1 MNRKLILILVVLL
14 LIPTLILSACQPAAE
29 PTEEEVEEVV
39 EETEEVEEPEEVEET
54 EEVEE
59 PEETE
64 EVVEETEE
72 PTEEPEPEEFIFG
85 LLMVGPYN
93 DRGWSQAHY
102 DAGLYVEENIPGA
115 KMIYLDAVNTA
126 DRPGTTAAQLA
137 EELVQQGAQLIIFNS
152 DDMKQDAVEFTEN
165 NPDIY
170 VIHASGDSVWE
181 EGENYV
187 SLDNMINTMG
197 QMEYGKMMAG
207 CDAALHTQN
216 GSIGYLGPL
225 INEET
230 RRLVAAAKL
239 GAEYCWENY
248 LGNDP
253 ADLEFR
259 VTWIGFWFNIP
270 GVTEDPTQVA
280 NEFINTGADVIIS
293 GIDTTEALVEARKA
307 TSEGTTVYA
316 IPYDYNGACEEAPDV
331 CLGVPYF
338 NWGPAYVRHITS
350 AMDGTWESV
359 FEWLPPDWDD
369 INNLDTTAVGFV
381 NGTGMSADAEPLLQQ
396 FIDELAG
403 GLNLWTGPLNFQ
415 DGTEFLAD
423 GETATDVEIWYLP
436 QLLEGIEGRSE

>member
-1 MNRKLILILVVLL
+1 MKKRLIIILFALLLVPILVL
-14 LIPTLILSACQPAAE
+14 TACQQTPE
-29 PTEEEVEEVV
+29 VEDPTEEQPPAS
-39 EETEEVEEPEEVEET
+39 EET
-54 EEVEE
+54 
-59 PEETE
+59 
-64 EVVEETEE
+64 
-72 PTEEPEPEEFIFG
+72 EPEEFIFG
-85 LLMVGPYN
+85 ILMVGPNN

-102 DAGLYVEENIPGA
+102 EAGLYVEENIPGTR
-115 KMIYLDAVNTA
+115 MIYLDVVNTA
-126 DRPGTTAAQLA
+126 DRPGTTAEQLA
-137 EELVQQGAQLIIFNS
+137 DELVEQGAQLIIFNS
-152 DDMKQDAVEFTEN
+152 DDMKDDAVAFTQN

-181 EGENYV
+181 EGKNYIE
-187 SLDNMINTMG
+187 LDNMRNVMG
-197 QMEYGKMMAG
+197 KMEYGKMIAG
-207 CDAALHTQN
+207 CDAALHTET

-230 RRLVAAAKL
+230 RRLVAAAQL
-239 GAEYCWENY
+239 GANYCWENY

-253 ADLEFR
+253 ADLSFR

-280 NEFINTGADVIIS
+280 NEFIDSGVDVIIS

-307 TSEGTTVYA
+307 TSEGKQVYG
-316 IPYDYNGACEEAPDV
+316 IPYDFNGACEEAPDV

-338 NWGPAYVRHITS
+338 NWGPAYVRYIGNAKEGNWGST
-350 AMDGTWESV
+350 

-369 INNLDTTAVGFV
+369 INNLDTTAVGYV
-381 NGTGMSADAEPLLQQ
+381 NGPGMDPENEATLDQ

-415 DGTEFLAD
+415 DGTEFLAE
-423 GETATDVEIWYLP
+423 GETATDVQVWYLP

>member
-1 MNRKLILILVVLL
+1 MNRKLALILAVLL
-14 LIPTLILSACQPAAE
+14 VISTMLLAACQPAVE
-29 PTEEEVEEVV
+29 PTEEQMEEV
-39 EETEEVEEPEEVEET
+39 VEEPEEVEE
-54 EEVEE
+54 
-59 PEETE
+59 PEAQ
-64 EVVEETEE
+64 
-72 PTEEPEPEEFIFG
+72 EFIFG
-85 LLMVGPYN
+85 MLLVGPYN

-102 DAGLYVEENIPGA
+102 DAGLYVEENIPGT
-115 KMIYLDAVNTA
+115 KMIYLDVVNTA
-126 DRPGTTAAQLA
+126 DRPGTTPAQLA

-165 NPDIY
+165 NPDIF

-181 EGENYV
+181 EGKNFV
-187 SLDNMINTMG
+187 PLANLVNVMG
-197 QMEYGKMMAG
+197 QMEYGKMIAG
-207 CDAALHTQN
+207 CNAALHTQT

-230 RRLVAAAKL
+230 RRLVAAAYL

-280 NEFINTGADVIIS
+280 NEFINNGADVIIS

-307 TSEGTTVYA
+307 TSEGTPVFG
-316 IPYDYNGACEEAPDV
+316 IPYDYIGSCEEAPDV
-331 CLGVPYF
+331 CLGVPFF
-338 NWGPAYVRHITS
+338 NWGPAYVRHISS
-350 AMDGTWESV
+350 AIDGTWESV
-359 FEWLPPDWDD
+359 FEWLPPDWSD
-369 INNLDTTAVGFV
+369 INNLDTTAIGFV
-381 NGTGMSADAEPLLQQ
+381 KGAAMSADADALLQQ
-396 FIDELAG
+396 FIDALAG

-423 GETATDVEIWYLP
+423 GVTATDIEVWYLP

>member
-1 MNRKLILILVVLL
+1 MNRKLALILVVLL
-14 LIPTLILSACQPAAE
+14 LISTMLLAACQPAAE
-29 PTEEEVEEVV
+29 PTEEMEEV
-39 EETEEVEEPEEVEET
+39 VEEPEEVEE
-54 EEVEE
+54 
-59 PEETE
+59 PEAQ
-64 EVVEETEE
+64 
-72 PTEEPEPEEFIFG
+72 EFIFG
-85 LLMVGPYN
+85 MLLVGPYN

-102 DAGLYVEENIPGA
+102 DAGLYVEENVPGS
-115 KMIYLDAVNTA
+115 KMIYLDVVNTA

-137 EELVQQGAQLIIFNS
+137 DELVQQGAQLIIFNS
-152 DDMKQDAVEFTEN
+152 DDMKQDAVEFTES
-165 NPDIY
+165 NPDIF

-187 SLDNMINTMG
+187 PLDNMVNVMG
-197 QMEYGKMMAG
+197 QMEYGKMIAG
-207 CDAALHTQN
+207 CNAALHTQT

-230 RRLVAAAKL
+230 RRLVAAAYL

-253 ADLEFR
+253 EDLDFR

-280 NEFINTGADVIIS
+280 NEFINNGADVIIS

-307 TSEGTTVYA
+307 TSEGTPVFG
-316 IPYDYNGACEEAPDV
+316 IPYDYIGSCEEAPDV

-338 NWGPAYVRHITS
+338 NWGPAYVRHISS
-350 AMDGTWESV
+350 AINGTWESV
-359 FEWLPPDWDD
+359 FEWLPPDWSD

-381 NGTGMSADAEPLLQQ
+381 KGPAMSADADALLQQ
-396 FIDELAG
+396 FIDALAG

-423 GETATDVEIWYLP
+423 GVTATDIEVWYLP
-436 QLLEGIEGRSE
+436 QLLDGIEGRSE